1 MTVPKS
7 PEIGPAPTPA
17 PTAADAPVAAEPG
30 VARPM
35 RLPTDELASLAADYG
50 LDPTRYRRRGELVV
64 ALAERRAL
72 IQSLDRPAMLEVVRW
87 GRRPVPADASRER
100 LAQEIARVQRWQFAD
115 LSHEALLVLAKLRG
129 LKVRSG
135 ETSRELVKKL
145 QKGQGLGARLSRR
158 RRLLVA
164 HLAARIVGEESAAGG
179 AEEQYK
185 FLPSEGKPEGPPTTP
200 TTPTASNPSHLPALP
215 PAMPPDT
222 LRDRIE
228 ERGLFGGL
236 ADRVRKSADSYVNQ
250 KLDEIEARIDRKLDE
265 IDKRLGEWRD
275 KEVANRIRI
284 LKITLW
290 ASVIV
295 SIISLI
301 YAYLTQQVF

>member
-1 MTVPKS
+1 M
-7 PEIGPAPTPA
+7 
-17 PTAADAPVAAEPG
+17 TAAAMTASRSSEVAPADDAPVPTEPG

-64 ALAERRAL
+64 ALAERRSL
-72 IQSLDRPAMLEVVRW
+72 IQSLDRPAMLEIVRW
-87 GRRPVPADASRER
+87 GRRPVPADASKER
-100 LAQEIARVQRWQFAD
+100 LAQEIARVKRWQFAE
-115 LSHEALLVLAKLRG
+115 LSHEALGVLARLRG
-129 LKVRSG
+129 LKVRGG
-135 ETSRELVKKL
+135 ETSRELIKKL
-145 QKGQGLGARLSRR
+145 QKSEGLGARLSRR
-158 RRLLVA
+158 RRVLVA
-164 HLAARIVGEESAAGG
+164 NLAARIVGEEEVIGG
-179 AEEQYK
+179 SEEQYK
-185 FLPSEGKPEGPPTTP
+185 FLPSEGQPDAP
-200 TTPTASNPSHLPALP
+200 PALP
-215 PAMPPDT
+215 SSSATPPPDT

-236 ADRVRKSADSYVNQ
+236 ADRVRRSADSYVNQ

-295 SIISLI
+295 SIVSLI